1 MSTLRELEICQS
13 EDKKY
18 YFIILEEGKRVMTSD
33 PYEDSRECAEI
44 GMSMLDEMHK
54 QDPVRSNDIP
64 RHVIGL
70 PRRKHDQNE

>member
-1 MSTLRELEICQS
+1 MSTIRELEITQDES
-13 EDKKY
+13 GNF

-33 PYEDSRECAEI
+33 PYEDCHECAEI

-54 QDPVRSNDIP
+54 QDPVRSDDMP

-70 PRRKHDQNE
+70 PRGKHDQNE